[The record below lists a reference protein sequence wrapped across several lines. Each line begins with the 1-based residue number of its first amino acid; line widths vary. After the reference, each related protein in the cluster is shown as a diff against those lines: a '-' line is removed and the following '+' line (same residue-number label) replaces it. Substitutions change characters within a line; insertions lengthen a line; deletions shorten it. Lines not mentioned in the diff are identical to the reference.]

1 MDIPDALA
9 KLVASAD
16 CGDSDTDPFH
26 EDNQMGVEGTLHRI
40 SAIRN
45 RNKQRSLIGLTYRVG
60 RHMPGVANLMLDIL
74 AQLGSGDDLGSQHSG
89 PSSLLLLGPPGVG
102 KTTLLRDVVGLLANT
117 LTSVWLLWTP
127 AMRLGVMGQ
136 CRTAAWAKLAACL
149 CMTNQGSMR
158 SCYRLCRITTHR

>member
-1 MDIPDALA
+1 MVQTAA
-9 KLVASAD
+9 EH
-16 CGDSDTDPFH
+16 DP
-26 EDNQMGVEGTLHRI
+26 
-40 SAIRN
+40 A
-45 RNKQRSLIGLTYRVG
+45 
-60 RHMPGVANLMLDIL
+60 
-74 AQLGSGDDLGSQHSG
+74 
-89 PSSLLLLGPPGVG
+89 G

-158 SCYRLCRITTHR
+158 SCYRLCRITTHRYSFGRPCLQNCQHCCRNDGLPSVNKGWSCICGGRLNAACCIMSQEHGDTHKLCRSSSLQGLDTQ